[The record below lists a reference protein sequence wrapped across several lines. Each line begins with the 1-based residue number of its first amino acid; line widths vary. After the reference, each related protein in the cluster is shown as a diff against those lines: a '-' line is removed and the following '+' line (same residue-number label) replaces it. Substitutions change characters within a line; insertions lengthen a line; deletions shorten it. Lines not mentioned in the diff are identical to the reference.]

1 MLSDGQ
7 ETSKGTIFAKYVLR
21 PIIAS
26 SVVYYSNLKKNIY
39 ESLVKLFS
47 SMINSNSGKGKSR
60 QK

>member
-26 SVVYYSNLKKNIY
+26 SVVYYSNLKKIY
-39 ESLVKLFS
+39 ESLVKIFS

>member
-26 SVVYYSNLKKNIY
+26 SVVYYSNLKKIY
-39 ESLVKLFS
+39 ESLVKIFS
-47 SMINSNSGKGKSR
+47 SMINSNSGKSKSR

>member
-7 ETSKGTIFAKYVLR
+7 ETSKGTIFAKYDLR

-26 SVVYYSNLKKNIY
+26 SVEYYSNLKKIY
-39 ESLVKLFS
+39 ELLVKIFS
-47 SMINSNSGKGKSR
+47 SMINSNSGKGKGR

>member
-26 SVVYYSNLKKNIY
+26 SVVYYSNLKKTY
-39 ESLVKLFS
+39 ESLVKIFS

>member
-26 SVVYYSNLKKNIY
+26 SVVYYSNLKKIY
-39 ESLVKLFS
+39 MNHWLNYLV
-47 SMINSNSGKGKSR
+47 
-60 QK
+60 Q